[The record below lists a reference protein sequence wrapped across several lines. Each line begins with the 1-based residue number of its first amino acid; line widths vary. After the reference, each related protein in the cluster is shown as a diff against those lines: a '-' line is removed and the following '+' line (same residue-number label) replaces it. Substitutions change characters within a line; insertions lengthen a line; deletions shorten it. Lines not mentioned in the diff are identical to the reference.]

1 VADTC
6 VVGIPDSYSGE
17 VPLAFVV
24 PSEEALAMIERDVN
38 VVSNIKASIMNVR
51 LCPMVAS

>member
-1 VADTC
+1 M
-6 VVGIPDSYSGE
+6 VGIPDSYSGE

-38 VVSNIKASIMNVR
+38 VASNIKASIMNVR